1 MEIVLRFSVC
11 MYSKYLVIID
21 TFCFGLYSSISDYR
35 FTQHYLCFAE
45 TNSPLKVFIMQ
56 SSKMSPEEK
65 AAFLEK
71 DEVV

>member
-1 MEIVLRFSVC
+1 MGNCCFSEA
-11 MYSKYLVIID
+11 D
-21 TFCFGLYSSISDYR
+21 
-35 FTQHYLCFAE
+35 
-45 TNSPLKVFIMQ
+45 SPLKVFIMQ

>member
-1 MEIVLRFSVC
+1 M
-11 MYSKYLVIID
+11 
-21 TFCFGLYSSISDYR
+21 GN
-35 FTQHYLCFAE
+35 CFAE
-45 TNSPLKVFIMQ
+45 ADSPLKVFITQ